1 MGAVD
6 AAGRT
11 PGLAAVGASCRSV
24 RCPLLSPAQRK
35 VSHGISVAAGCHSSN
50 TRSVEMPDARPRR
63 LMTLSAAHDKGR
75 PRLCTVLPQ
84 RRRGR
89 QKQRQDQRHR
99 CAEPIHATHDLER
112 HQCSHCRVS
121 SCAGPSSPADHVPA
135 SSQELPGRMTC
146 RPRAGVAVDACTVTP
161 SVYKG
166 IATLNHDTH
175 FEQ

>member
-35 VSHGISVAAGCHSSN
+35 VSQGISVVAGCHSSN

-84 RRRGR
+84 RRRRR
-89 QKQRQDQRHR
+89 QK
-99 CAEPIHATHDLER
+99 
-112 HQCSHCRVS
+112 
-121 SCAGPSSPADHVPA
+121 
-135 SSQELPGRMTC
+135 
-146 RPRAGVAVDACTVTP
+146 
-161 SVYKG
+161 
-166 IATLNHDTH
+166 
-175 FEQ
+175 